1 MEAQWPTR
9 WWVYQQERFPLAVH
23 APLIAAFSFS
33 AVAFSALL
41 RHGGP
46 PEPRAAIVGF
56 VSALIFFFQ
65 LRVAD
70 EFKDAAD
77 DARYRPYRPV
87 PRGLV
92 TLREL
97 AGVGVEGALVQLV
110 LALWL
115 APSLVPLL
123 VMVWAY
129 LGLMTREF
137 FVGGWLRAHPLLYLV
152 SHMPIVVLIDA
163 YVSACDW
170 RAAGTPPPEGLIWL
184 MGLSFFNGV
193 VIEIGRKVRAPGDE
207 EHGVETYSA
216 LWGSRR
222 AVLAWLIVLS
232 LTAVLSLAAAYTV
245 GTMVLVGALLLML
258 LLTACVAAACFVRHP
273 TTARAR
279 LLEGLSGVTTLVVY
293 LSVGAL
299 PLLAH
304 AVRGLGR

>member
-1 MEAQWPTR
+1 MGSRWPVR
-9 WWVYQQERFPLAVH
+9 WWVYQRERFPLAAH

-33 AVAFSALL
+33 AVAFSAVL
-41 RHGGP
+41 RNGGP
-46 PEPRAAIVGF
+46 PDPRAAIVGF

-70 EFKDAAD
+70 EFKDAVD
-77 DARYRPYRPV
+77 DARFRPYRPV

-97 AGVGVEGALVQLV
+97 AGAGLAGALVQLA

-123 VMVWAY
+123 VFVWAY

-137 FVGGWLRAHPLLYLV
+137 FVGDWLRAHPLLYLV
-152 SHMPIVVLIDA
+152 SHMPIVVLIDG

-170 RAAGTPPPEGLIWL
+170 RAAAAPPPEGLIWL
-184 MGLSFFNGV
+184 LGLSFFNGI

-207 EHGVETYSA
+207 EHGVATYSA
-216 LWGSRR
+216 LWGCRR
-222 AVLAWLIVLS
+222 AVLAWMAPLALTGVL
-232 LTAVLSLAAAYTV
+232 ALAAAYAV
-245 GTMVLVGALLLML
+245 GTAVPVGALLLML
-258 LLTACVAAACFVRHP
+258 LLTAGFAATRFLRHP

-299 PLLAH
+299 PLLAN
-304 AVRGLGR
+304 AVGDLGQ